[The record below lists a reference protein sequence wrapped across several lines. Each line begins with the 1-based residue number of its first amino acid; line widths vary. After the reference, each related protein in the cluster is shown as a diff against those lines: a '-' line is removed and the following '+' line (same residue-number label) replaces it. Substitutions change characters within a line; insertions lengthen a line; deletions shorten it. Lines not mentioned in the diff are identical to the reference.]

1 MSTHTVR
8 PHMKVGVEGS
18 RSPKGGKLKSLRL
31 PNFEALH
38 EQDHHHHGTFS
49 SSNDDDDRHRTIVD
63 DDSSTYISWN
73 SKHSQ
78 RKDNSKPVYGGSI
91 VSLGSGGGGGVG
103 GGGGGGEVY
112 GDGSNDD
119 EVLGHKVATIKQRR
133 RRTQEEQ
140 EEQGDIAEPFD
151 DITLESG
158 KYFGGDDEN
167 NITAPSSHSKSKHH
181 SNNKY
186 EVLHGLGRGGFSTVV
201 KVRNQRDGQ
210 LYAMKVIPK
219 IFSRSKA
226 KAEKHQLQIRT
237 EMNIMTQVSS
247 SCHFLSRCF
256 DVFESYSCAYFILE
270 LYSGGD
276 LFYHLNNKL
285 KGPGCFS
292 EVESRFILAQIYLA
306 LEHFHASGYLHR
318 DIKVKYL
325 FPQEGKKWIE
335 TVLLVF
341 FFFSFLLPCFN
352 APIHPY
358 LSLSLSFFFLS

>member
-18 RSPKGGKLKSLRL
+18 RSPKGGKLKSLHL

-38 EQDHHHHGTFS
+38 EQDHHHGTFS
-49 SSNDDDDRHRTIVD
+49 SSSNDDGDRHRTIVD
-63 DDSSTYISWN
+63 DDSSESYISWK
-73 SKHSQ
+73 SKHSL

-91 VSLGSGGGGGVG
+91 VSLGSGGGGGG
-103 GGGGGGEVY
+103 GGGYE
-112 GDGSNDD
+112 SNDD
-119 EVLGHKVATIKQRR
+119 EALG
-133 RRTQEEQ
+133 
-140 EEQGDIAEPFD
+140 
-151 DITLESG
+151 
-158 KYFGGDDEN
+158 
-167 NITAPSSHSKSKHH
+167 
-181 SNNKY
+181 NNKY

-237 EMNIMTQVSS
+237 EMTIMTQVSS
-247 SCHFLSRCF
+247 SSHFLSRCF